1 MERNREPLR
10 ELVRTFIFPFA
21 NAMLYG
27 DAVFLWYPPL
37 LSKPKTEVGVNY
49 FTSIHFVSIMRIF
62 LLLSL
67 VLIGV
72 GRLSAQPA
80 PLYGN
85 LSGTNEV
92 PAVVSEGVGQIEGI
106 FDPFS
111 RVLAFRIEFSKLS
124 SNTRAAHF
132 HAGATGANGP
142 VVLDLAPE
150 GFPLGVRQGILIKVL
165 TLTPAQALEL
175 MTGNL
180 YLNIHTERFP
190 GGEVRAQLGYART
203 AGNQI
208 QVRANLSGRQ
218 EIPANTSTGTGTFEG
233 VYDPFSRGLAYRV
246 NFSGLTEPVSA
257 SHFHI
262 SVPGANGPVA
272 INLGNQGGVR
282 QGGSGGFVVLTP
294 AQDSALRNGN
304 MYINIHTARFPGGE
318 IRGQLNYDD
327 IGQFRPLPVTGTL
340 EGRQEVPAA
349 TTTATGQV
357 TGVLDP
363 GRKLLALKVT
373 FAGLSSN
380 TRASHIHRAA
390 AGTNGPVII
399 DFVSLGFPVGVTNGT
414 FSTIISLTDAQI
426 ADLDNGLLYVNIHT
440 VQFPGGEIRA
450 QLNLR
455 PTQPAA
461 PRTVEAYTAPVVP
474 SKVWPNPGVSSLHVG
489 LDNTDSEALIEVFD
503 AAGQVHRIQR
513 TTDAQ
518 TDLDMQALPRGMYF
532 VRVRQAD
539 GQAVHRWVKQ

>member
-1 MERNREPLR
+1 
-10 ELVRTFIFPFA
+10 
-21 NAMLYG
+21 
-27 DAVFLWYPPL
+27 
-37 LSKPKTEVGVNY
+37 
-49 FTSIHFVSIMRIF
+49 MRIF

-67 VLIGV
+67 VLIGA

-85 LSGTNEV
+85 LSGANEV
-92 PAVVSEGVGQIEGI
+92 PAVVSEGLGQIEGI

-111 RVLAFRIEFSKLS
+111 RVIAFRIEFSKLS
-124 SNTRAAHF
+124 TNTRAAHF
-132 HAGATGANGP
+132 HSGAAGTNGP

-150 GFPLGVRQGILIKVL
+150 GFPIGVREGVMVKVL
-165 TLTPAQALEL
+165 TLTPAQALDL

-180 YLNIHTERFP
+180 YLNIHTERYP
-190 GGEVRAQLGYART
+190 GGEIRTQLGYART
-203 AGNQI
+203 AGNKVE
-208 QVRANLSGRQ
+208 VRATINAAQ
-218 EIPANTSTGTGTFEG
+218 EVPTNNSTATGTLEG
-233 VYDPFSRGLAYRV
+233 IYDPFSRGFAYRI
-246 NFSGLTEPVSA
+246 NFSGLTEPVTA

-262 SVPGANGPVA
+262 GAPGANGPVA
-272 INLGNQGGVR
+272 INLGNQGGAR

-304 MYINIHTARFPGGE
+304 MYINIHNARFPGGE

-327 IGQFRPLPVTGTL
+327 IGQLRPLPVTGTL
-340 EGRQEVPAA
+340 EGRQEVPAV
-349 TTTATGQV
+349 TTNATGQV

-363 GRKLLALKVT
+363 GRKLLALKVN
-373 FAGLSSN
+373 FSGLSSN
-380 TRASHIHRAA
+380 TRAAHIHRGA
-390 AGTNGPVII
+390 AGTNGPVVI
-399 DFVSLGFPVGVTNGT
+399 DFMPLNFPMGVTSGT

-440 VQFPGGEIRA
+440 VNFPGGEIRA

-455 PTQPAA
+455 PTQPVA
-461 PRTVEAYTAPVVP
+461 PRGFEVRAVTTVP
-474 SKVWPNPGVSSLHVG
+474 SKVWPNPGISSLHVG
-489 LDNTDSEALIEVFD
+489 LGNTDSEALIEVLD
-503 AAGQVHRIQR
+503 AAGQVQRIQR

-518 TDLDMQALPRGMYF
+518 TDLDVQGLPRGLYF